1 MKIYNKKSLA
11 LKENV
16 YKVKN
21 VKLKEVVT
29 AQDVY
34 NTAAPNMNQ
43 VGTKTYDLNND
54 NNQPIIVK
62 GNFNRGDSQSLQ
74 DASKDM
80 ANQANAIH
88 KGNPTKPVIG
98 QMTAM
103 NPSVNNSPNT
113 NKSGNVEQLAET
125 VVFSKKEMNDFLKTL

>member
-11 LKENV
+11 LKESV
-16 YKVKN
+16 YKIKN

-29 AQDVY
+29 AQDIY

-43 VGTKTYDLNND
+43 NGTNTYDLNND